1 MTDPTRATP
10 NRRDVLQAGAAGLA
24 AVSLGEA
31 FGATQET
38 NQQGVPL
45 RPLGKTGE
53 KVSLL
58 GLGGFHSSSP
68 PEERDALRLIQRAV
82 DEGITFLDN
91 CWDYMDGKA
100 EERMGKALAEGNLRD
115 KVFLMTKCC
124 GRDAK
129 EAESNLADSL
139 RRLRTDHLD
148 LWQFHEIN
156 YDNDPDWIF
165 APGGA
170 LEFALKAKEQGKVRF
185 IGFTGHKSPNLHRQL
200 LASGIPWDT
209 VQMPINVFDA
219 HFSSFQHKILPMCIE
234 QGIGVIG
241 MKSNAGGHLQRSGA
255 GITPEEALR
264 YSLGLPVSVVVSGM
278 DSLEILRKNMAVAD
292 DFEPYDEHELDD
304 LLERARAFSGEG
316 EFEPFKSSHAYD
328 GAEGRKVHNYPLDA
342 AS

>member
-1 MTDPTRATP
+1 MAIP
-10 NRRDVLQAGAAGLA
+10 V
-24 AVSLGEA
+24 
-31 FGATQET
+31 
-38 NQQGVPL
+38 
-45 RPLGKTGE
+45 RPLGRTGVD
-53 KVSLL
+53 VSIL
-58 GLGGFHSSSP
+58 GVGGAHLSR
-68 PEERDALRLIQRAV
+68 PEE
-82 DEGITFLDN
+82 DEAIRIVHEAIDGGVTFLDN
-91 CWDYMDGKA
+91 AWEYGGG
-100 EERMGKALAEGNLRD
+100 ESERRMGKALAQEGFRQRA
-115 KVFLMTKCC
+115 FLMTKDCAHD
-124 GRDAK
+124 RR
-129 EAESNLADSL
+129 AEHSMQKLEESL
-139 RRLRTDHLD
+139 KRLRTDYLD
-148 LWQFHEIN
+148 LWQIHEVVW
-156 YDNDPDWIF
+156 DDDPERIL
-165 APGGA
+165 APGGS
-170 LEFALKAKEQGKVRF
+170 LEAMVRAKEQGKVRF

>member
-1 MTDPTRATP
+1 MAIP
-10 NRRDVLQAGAAGLA
+10 V
-24 AVSLGEA
+24 
-31 FGATQET
+31 
-38 NQQGVPL
+38 
-45 RPLGKTGE
+45 RPLGRTGVD
-53 KVSLL
+53 VSIL
-58 GLGGFHSSSP
+58 GVGGAHLSR
-68 PEERDALRLIQRAV
+68 PEE
-82 DEGITFLDN
+82 DEAIRIVHEAIDGGVTFLDN
-91 CWDYMDGKA
+91 AWEYGGG
-100 EERMGKALAEGNLRD
+100 ESERRMGKALAQEGYRQRA
-115 KVFLMTKCC
+115 FLMTKDCAHD
-124 GRDAK
+124 RR
-129 EAESNLADSL
+129 AEHSMQKLEESL
-139 RRLRTDHLD
+139 KRLRTDYLD
-148 LWQFHEIN
+148 LWQIHEVVW
-156 YDNDPDWIF
+156 DDDPERIL
-165 APGGA
+165 APGGS
-170 LEFALKAKEQGKVRF
+170 LEAMVRAKEQGKVRF

>member
-1 MTDPTRATP
+1 MAIP
-10 NRRDVLQAGAAGLA
+10 V
-24 AVSLGEA
+24 
-31 FGATQET
+31 
-38 NQQGVPL
+38 
-45 RPLGKTGE
+45 RPLGRTGVD
-53 KVSLL
+53 VSIL
-58 GLGGFHSSSP
+58 GVGGAHLSR
-68 PEERDALRLIQRAV
+68 PEE
-82 DEGITFLDN
+82 DEAIRIVHEAIDGGVTFLDN
-91 CWDYMDGKA
+91 AWEYGGG
-100 EERMGKALAEGNLRD
+100 ESERRMGKALAQEGYRQRA
-115 KVFLMTKCC
+115 FLMTKDCAHD
-124 GRDAK
+124 RR
-129 EAESNLADSL
+129 AEHSMQKLEESL
-139 RRLRTDHLD
+139 KRLRTDYLD
-148 LWQFHEIN
+148 LWQIHEVVW
-156 YDNDPDWIF
+156 DDDPERIL
-165 APGGA
+165 APGGS
-170 LEFALKAKEQGKVRF
+170 LEAMVRAKEQGKVRF

-278 DSLEILRKNMAVAD
+278 DSLEILRKNMAVAE